1 MKKPFPIP
9 HSPFL
14 NISINIT
21 NRQRR
26 LRLNREGIEV
36 LVGQVLAV
44 EGIGE
49 GEVSI
54 LLVNNARIR
63 LLNRQYLGRDYPT
76 DVLSFPQNE
85 GPDRKIHPWCLG
97 DVVLSTERIVRQAPE
112 HGESVEDEF
121 ALCLIHG
128 VLHLLG
134 YSDHP
139 QDNREIM
146 RLREEA
152 ILKSWKEMARWS
164 LIKL

>member
-1 MKKPFPIP
+1 M
-9 HSPFL
+9 SY
-14 NISINIT
+14 SIKIT

-36 LVGQVLAV
+36 LVGQVLV
-44 EGIGE
+44 LEGIGE

-112 HGESVEDEF
+112 HGENVEDEF

-139 QDNREIM
+139 SDNREIM
-146 RLREEA
+146 RLREET